1 MQKRAFMR
9 EIYKKYGQ
17 EKVLLIG
24 FDIAKD
30 SHHAAISNGYGDILE
45 EPFEIDI
52 YKSGYEIL
60 LGKINHAKAKDAA
73 EVLIFGCE
81 PSGHYYINLMTKLTE
96 DFSDEHFVL
105 IKTEATKSKRE
116 QMSESSKT
124 DPIDTR
130 AILDLMRNGDSY
142 DFPRDEQIFKT
153 INEYVRLL
161 DRTTKDIVALKN
173 RIHAYLDEIYPGLEK
188 RLSNFTD
195 TKYGTELLQM
205 LPHPRK
211 LRLMSPDEIIRMYKE
226 NNFKIGRKH
235 ATNLA
240 EASSYMLITKDTTI
254 EDKIEILKIIVKQYI
269 AFSESIDTIE
279 AELQKHL
286 LKLPFSENL
295 MEIDGIKVKSLS
307 RIIAYLGNPYKFK
320 NGSKVSSFAGL
331 NPMFNQSG
339 KYAGRVTISRRGHSK
354 LRQLLIQISHV
365 VVSNVGYFTAYNNR
379 LIIENHKPPKV
390 AIVATANKLLK
401 VIMKMIHSGEK
412 FSPPTAQDANLANG
426 KIKRLTSKELKN
438 FAKEKR
444 LNSLTQST
452 VYLTRV

>member
-1 MQKRAFMR
+1 MKKKAFMR

-17 EKVLLIG
+17 DKVLLIG

-30 SHHAAISNGYGDILE
+30 SHHAGISNGYGDILE
-45 EPFEIDI
+45 KPFEIDI
-52 YKSGYEIL
+52 YKAGYEML
-60 LGKINHAKAKDAA
+60 LRKIKKAKEQTAA

-96 DFSDEHFVL
+96 DFSGSHFVL

-161 DRTTKDIVALKN
+161 DRTTKDVVALKN

-188 RLSNFTD
+188 KLSNFTD

-205 LPHPRK
+205 LPHPS
-211 LRLMSPDEIIRMYKE
+211 RLKSMNPDEIIKMYKE
-226 NNFKIGRKH
+226 NNFKIGRKY
-235 ATNLA
+235 AINLA
-240 EASSYMLITKDTTI
+240 QASSYMLITSDEAI
-254 EDKIEILKIIVKQYI
+254 EDKIQILKIIVKQYI
-269 AFSESIDTIE
+269 TLNESIATIE
-279 AELQKHL
+279 VELEKHL

-307 RIIAYLGNPYKFK
+307 RIVAYLGNPYKFE

-354 LRQLLIQISHV
+354 LRQLLIQIAHI

-390 AIVATANKLLK
+390 AIIATANKLLK

-412 FSPPTAQDANLANG
+412 FSPPTAQDVDLSKD
-426 KIKRLTSKELKN
+426 KIKRLTSKELKKI
-438 FAKEKR
+438 AKEKR
-444 LNSLTQST
+444 LDSLTQST